1 MNRTLTSLFDGRAST
16 VVATALLAAMMV
28 FSVISGASAHSDFVF
43 ASERHSHVAAA
54 DEHHGGDASGVVH
67 CHASASCAAT
77 ALDADAAVI
86 DGRTASTM
94 LPHADVQA
102 SGLNVSPDDPPPI
115 H

>member
-1 MNRTLTSLFDGRAST
+1 MNWTLTSLLGGRAST
-16 VVATALLAAMMV
+16 VVASALLAAMMV
-28 FSVISGASAHSDFVF
+28 FAVLSDASAHSDFVF
-43 ASERHSHVAAA
+43 ASEGHSHVAAA

-77 ALDADAAVI
+77 ALGVEVAVI
-86 DGRTASTM
+86 DGRTASTIS
-94 LPHADVQA
+94 PHADVQA